1 MFSADDM
8 IKLQRKGE
16 EVWASLI
23 NVDYQHIRKAYDDSV
38 ISLSAYSYLL
48 NVCSKVG
55 LICY

>member
-16 EVWASLI
+16 EVWAPLI
-23 NVDYQHIRKAYDDSV
+23 NVDYQHIRKAYDGSV

-48 NVCSKVG
+48 NVCAKVG